1 MFAFAPIRRV
11 STMVLFGA
19 LTAPFTSIG
28 VYPAGKGRSSGDWPD
43 LIPIGIGF
51 RKTLVVEEEVIKE
64 VGG

>member
-1 MFAFAPIRRV
+1 
-11 STMVLFGA
+11 MVLFGA